1 MPVTDPIADYLTRIR
16 NAHSAEKKWVEVP
29 ASNLKKRL
37 SLILKHEG
45 YIQDFIIIKD
55 SIQNIIRIFLKYDNE
70 GTPVIEG
77 LKRAS
82 KPSRRYY
89 VKASEIP
96 RTLNGLGITVLST
109 SIGLVTDK
117 VAKSSNIGGEVLC
130 YIW

>member
-16 NAHSAEKKWVEVP
+16 NGHSAEKKWVDVP

-45 YIQDFIIIKD
+45 YIQDFIIIRD
-55 SIQNIIRIFLKYDNE
+55 SIQDIVRVFLKYDHE

-89 VKASEIP
+89 VKSSEIP
-96 RTLNGLGITVLST
+96 RTLNGLGITILST
-109 SIGLVTDK
+109 SIGIVTDK
-117 VAKSSNIGGEVLC
+117 VAKSNNIGGEVLC

>member
-16 NAHSAEKKWVEVP
+16 NAQAKNKVWVDVP
-29 ASNLKKRL
+29 ASNVKKKI

-45 YIQDFIIIKD
+45 YITDFIIVKD
-55 SIQNIIRIFLKYDNE
+55 GLQDFLRIFLKYDNE

-82 KPSRRYY
+82 KPSKRYY
-89 VKASEIP
+89 VGKDDIP
-96 RTLNGLGITVLST
+96 RTLNGLGITVLTT
-109 SIGLVTDK
+109 SKGIVTDK
-117 VAKSSNIGGEVLC
+117 VAKANNVGGEVLC